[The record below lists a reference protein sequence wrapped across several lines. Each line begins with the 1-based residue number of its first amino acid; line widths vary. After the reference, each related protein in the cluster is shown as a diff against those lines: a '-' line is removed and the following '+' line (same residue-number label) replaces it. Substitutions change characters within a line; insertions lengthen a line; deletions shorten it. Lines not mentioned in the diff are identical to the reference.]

1 MSEEVKEEIEALMSI
16 YEEDMEILNEPPNRY
31 VISMHVRTMNEIEDC
46 PTVTLK
52 ITYPDGYPQNEVLLI
67 EFDYE
72 EEEPDIDDDDL
83 KDLRICLD
91 NVMEE
96 NKGDVMTFLVISA
109 AIEWLESHHLLMKAM
124 ADAKLRAKKDKE
136 EAILTQKLVG
146 TKVTVENF
154 IAWKTEF
161 DINRL
166 AGKKIETYGK
176 GKISGRDLFMQ
187 NADLN
192 ASDLQFISTE
202 ENVDF
207 DEALFDDMDGL
218 DIEDED

>member
-1 MSEEVKEEIEALMSI
+1 MG
-16 YEEDMEILNEPPNRY
+16 
-31 VISMHVRTMNEIEDC
+31 
-46 PTVTLK
+46 TLK
-52 ITYPDGYPQNEVLLI
+52 ITYPDGYPQNEKLLI

-83 KDLRICLD
+83 KDLRICLE
-91 NVMEE
+91 NTMEE

-124 ADAKLRAKKDKE
+124 ADAKLRAKKDAE

-154 IAWKTEF
+154 MAWKTEV
-161 DINRL
+161 DIKRL
-166 AGKKIETYGK
+166 AGKK
-176 GKISGRDLFMQ
+176 SGRELFME

>member
-1 MSEEVKEEIEALMSI
+1 MSEEVKEVIEALMSI
-16 YEEDMEILNEPPNRY
+16 YEEDMQILNEPPNRY

-52 ITYPDGYPQNEVLLI
+52 ITYPDGYPQNENLII

-83 KDLRICLD
+83 KDLRICLE
-91 NVMEE
+91 NTMEE

-109 AIEWLESHHLLMKAM
+109 AIEWLESHHGLMKAM
-124 ADAKLRAKKDKE
+124 ADAKLRAKKDAE

-154 IAWKTEF
+154 MAWKTEF
-161 DINRL
+161 DIKRL
-166 AGKKIETYGK
+166 AGKKSSKVEGK
-176 GKISGRDLFMQ
+176 KSGRELFLE

-202 ENVDF
+202 ESVDF

>member
-1 MSEEVKEEIEALMSI
+1 M
-16 YEEDMEILNEPPNRY
+16 
-31 VISMHVRTMNEIEDC
+31 
-46 PTVTLK
+46 
-52 ITYPDGYPQNEVLLI
+52 Q
-67 EFDYE
+67 
-72 EEEPDIDDDDL
+72 
-83 KDLRICLD
+83 
-91 NVMEE
+91 
-96 NKGDVMTFLVISA
+96 
-109 AIEWLESHHLLMKAM
+109 
-124 ADAKLRAKKDKE
+124 
-136 EAILTQKLVG
+136 QKLVG

-161 DINRL
+161 DIKRL
-166 AGKKIETYGK
+166 AGKKIITYGT